1 MPRSYTRKYAERP
14 SPPYPANEYCGRV
27 KRGND
32 GAMWLSS
39 KVGSQSACT
48 WKPVVR
54 SPRRSRDAHNMSY
67 IRSRSPSP
75 VRSGARRSP
84 VRSARRSPVKKS
96 PRATVIR
103 QLRRSKSPVR
113 TFHHGYEYADQI
125 TKPSG
130 SGWKK
135 TGWSLDTRTDKL
147 FYEWRRRN

>member
-54 SPRRSRDAHNMSY
+54 SPRRSREAHNMLG
-67 IRSRSPSP
+67 IRSRSPSRP
-75 VRSGARRSP
+75 RSP
-84 VRSARRSPVKKS
+84 RYTSWPKSPKRSLRSPKRSLRSPKRSLRSPKRSLRSPKRSLRSPKRSPKS
-96 PRATVIR
+96 PRYT
-103 QLRRSKSPVR
+103 RSDYRDFLTS
-113 TFHHGYEYADQI
+113 
-125 TKPSG
+125 
-130 SGWKK
+130 
-135 TGWSLDTRTDKL
+135 
-147 FYEWRRRN
+147 FYNSRRR